1 MSLLDY
7 LSVDGNEIDELK
19 EHLKV
24 HFDPKQMFAWSTNFC
39 DWEISFYLDVITNE
53 LKVMWRLALALCH
66 DPLRLK

>member
-39 DWEISFYLDVITNE
+39 DWEISF
-53 LKVMWRLALALCH
+53 
-66 DPLRLK
+66 